1 MMSWRTAQIALLVL
15 CTSLRP
21 NGFSFPQI
29 SGENAS
35 RTLQVGAASGQP
47 SYTLRISAKGREGLV
62 EVRGGSKALVQTLTC
77 PLLQGISN
85 PSDLEIKGAAEQF
98 VTHFETEDLNLD
110 GYPDLKGPR
119 EFGASWSRYCVWL
132 FDPATRSFQKGF
144 LTEQLELLYHLRADS
159 KRGRIISYSI
169 GPVNPLWDEYRIES
183 ESKDRPYWPR
193 LIPVES
199 CFIKTGPTGE
209 NSTAVITRYERDRSV
224 IVRRPLPSNI
234 GMPEACD
241 SFGNR

>member
-1 MMSWRTAQIALLVL
+1 MPWRTAQLVLLVF

-21 NGFSFPQI
+21 DGLSFRQA
-29 SGENAS
+29 SGEDGG
-35 RTLQVGAASGQP
+35 RTLQIEAASGRP

-62 EVRGGSKALVQTLTC
+62 EVRDVSKGLLQTLTC
-77 PLLQGISN
+77 PLIQGVPN

-98 VTHFETEDLNLD
+98 VTHFEIEDLNLD

-132 FDPATRSFQKGF
+132 FDPATRSFQKGH

-169 GPVNPLWDEYRIES
+169 GPVNPLWDEYRIENQ
-183 ESKDRPYWPR
+183 SKDRPYWPR
-193 LIPVES
+193 LIPVKS
-199 CFIKTGPTGE
+199 CYIETGSIGE
-209 NSTAVITRYERDRSV
+209 KPIAVLTRYERDRSV
-224 IVRRPLPSNI
+224 IVRRLLSSNI

-241 SFGNR
+241 LLGNL